1 MSKISIKIAAMR
13 SYILKLVIIANILL
27 FIIYKI
33 TFSVMYTYGIN
44 NIIIFI
50 GYEYKYISW
59 YSFDT
64 TYK

>member
-27 FIIYKI
+27 FIIYQI

-50 GYEYKYISW
+50 GYEYKYIS
-59 YSFDT
+59 
-64 TYK
+64 